1 MDICEG
7 GGRYSV
13 WCHWVSPGH
22 RVRVPHHYS
31 LIEIDSA
38 LAGRRSRTLQKRR
51 EEERICRREYA
62 LILVARLNLPPQVA
76 TQIVLLAV
84 PARVFNSGQACDP
97 INVEDIPPVAGGRVA
112 RRRRLT
118 EDIVAGFSTSN
129 DNVSGSR
136 EVMPTAAPEGFR
148 PTGERTNLIP
158 PPVRSIMNQ
167 LIGHMNSD
175 IGMEL
180 LPDEA
185 AWPSRPAFLQETTVL
200 DHRLLQMLDALPDG
214 DVLGEIMTYTR
225 SVGQGPLFVGGEC
238 PHAWSALWLSEDGLR
253 QLVAT
258 GAQASPTAVPPSYD
272 LTGPEQDADL
282 TTEDTGAAKVL
293 KSLDAGRRE
302 GAVGAPKSGRGP
314 DNPTSRRP
322 DGPTSRQPDGRRP
335 DGAAAAGTRKK
346 ARAAVSPLAA
356 EQARLKMNN
365 EEALQVALAISST
378 GAPSADAAVS
388 STSSGHRA
396 AGAGSASPTTGPALP
411 TGAEA
416 TAAARPRLDG
426 DTVHFGDSSEEDL
439 DLGDD
444 DSEEEAPA
452 KAVEYTVSSALV
464 LRGGVDPASKI
475 VRHVAVG
482 GTVFLLDKINNLVE
496 GADMHVLLRHDLS
509 NGERVKGWAS
519 IRPDMSALVE
529 LGAESGADDA
539 VGHQEKRARTDHI
552 DGAADASLGGTR
564 ECR

>member
-13 WCHWVSPGH
+13 WCHRVSPGH

-112 RRRRLT
+112 PRQRLM

-158 PPVRSIMNQ
+158 PPVRSIMKQ
-167 LIGHMNSD
+167 SIGHMSSD

-225 SVGQGPLFVGGEC
+225 SVG
-238 PHAWSALWLSEDGLR
+238 H
-253 QLVAT
+253 
-258 GAQASPTAVPPSYD
+258 
-272 LTGPEQDADL
+272 
-282 TTEDTGAAKVL
+282 
-293 KSLDAGRRE
+293 GRRY
-302 GAVGAPKSGRGP
+302 V
-314 DNPTSRRP
+314 SR
-322 DGPTSRQPDGRRP
+322 
-335 DGAAAAGTRKK
+335 
-346 ARAAVSPLAA
+346 
-356 EQARLKMNN
+356 
-365 EEALQVALAISST
+365 
-378 GAPSADAAVS
+378 
-388 STSSGHRA
+388 H
-396 AGAGSASPTTGPALP
+396 
-411 TGAEA
+411 
-416 TAAARPRLDG
+416 PR
-426 DTVHFGDSSEEDL
+426 
-439 DLGDD
+439 
-444 DSEEEAPA
+444 
-452 KAVEYTVSSALV
+452 
-464 LRGGVDPASKI
+464 
-475 VRHVAVG
+475 
-482 GTVFLLDKINNLVE
+482 
-496 GADMHVLLRHDLS
+496 
-509 NGERVKGWAS
+509 
-519 IRPDMSALVE
+519 
-529 LGAESGADDA
+529 
-539 VGHQEKRARTDHI
+539 
-552 DGAADASLGGTR
+552 
-564 ECR
+564 

>member
-13 WCHWVSPGH
+13 WGDHQVK
-22 RVRVPHHYS
+22 VPQHYS

-84 PARVFNSGQACDP
+84 PARTFNSGQACDP
-97 INVEDIPPVAGGRVA
+97 INVEDILDASDVAGGRVA

-158 PPVRSIMNQ
+158 PPVRSIMKQ
-167 LIGHMNSD
+167 SIGHMSSD
-175 IGMEL
+175 IGLEL

-225 SVGQGPLFVGGEC
+225 SVGQGRLFVGGEC
-238 PHAWSALWLSEDGLR
+238 PHAWSALWLSEDGLQ
-253 QLVAT
+253 QLAAL
-258 GAQASPTAVPPSYD
+258 GAQASPAAVTSYD

-282 TTEDTGAAKVL
+282 TSEDTGVAKVL

-314 DNPTSRRP
+314 DNLTS
-322 DGPTSRQPDGRRP
+322 
-335 DGAAAAGTRKK
+335 
-346 ARAAVSPLAA
+346 
-356 EQARLKMNN
+356 
-365 EEALQVALAISST
+365 
-378 GAPSADAAVS
+378 
-388 STSSGHRA
+388 
-396 AGAGSASPTTGPALP
+396 
-411 TGAEA
+411 
-416 TAAARPRLDG
+416 
-426 DTVHFGDSSEEDL
+426 
-439 DLGDD
+439 
-444 DSEEEAPA
+444 
-452 KAVEYTVSSALV
+452 
-464 LRGGVDPASKI
+464 
-475 VRHVAVG
+475 
-482 GTVFLLDKINNLVE
+482 
-496 GADMHVLLRHDLS
+496 
-509 NGERVKGWAS
+509 
-519 IRPDMSALVE
+519 
-529 LGAESGADDA
+529 
-539 VGHQEKRARTDHI
+539 
-552 DGAADASLGGTR
+552 
-564 ECR
+564 

>member
-7 GGRYSV
+7 GGRYGRYSV
-13 WCHWVSPGH
+13 WCHWVSAGH
-22 RVRVPHHYS
+22 WVRVPPHYS

-158 PPVRSIMNQ
+158 PPVRSIMKQ
-167 LIGHMNSD
+167 SIGHMSSD

-214 DVLGEIMTYTR
+214 DVLGDVGTFTR
-225 SVGQGPLFVGGEC
+225 SIEQGRLFV
-238 PHAWSALWLSEDGLR
+238 PSASAHQWASIWLTLR
-253 QLVAT
+253 ELEQLAT
-258 GAQASPTAVPPSYD
+258 MGAPASPTVPSSYD
-272 LTGPEQDADL
+272 LT
-282 TTEDTGAAKVL
+282 
-293 KSLDAGRRE
+293 
-302 GAVGAPKSGRGP
+302 
-314 DNPTSRRP
+314 
-322 DGPTSRQPDGRRP
+322 
-335 DGAAAAGTRKK
+335 
-346 ARAAVSPLAA
+346 
-356 EQARLKMNN
+356 
-365 EEALQVALAISST
+365 
-378 GAPSADAAVS
+378 
-388 STSSGHRA
+388 
-396 AGAGSASPTTGPALP
+396 
-411 TGAEA
+411 
-416 TAAARPRLDG
+416 
-426 DTVHFGDSSEEDL
+426 
-439 DLGDD
+439 
-444 DSEEEAPA
+444 
-452 KAVEYTVSSALV
+452 
-464 LRGGVDPASKI
+464 
-475 VRHVAVG
+475 
-482 GTVFLLDKINNLVE
+482 
-496 GADMHVLLRHDLS
+496 
-509 NGERVKGWAS
+509 
-519 IRPDMSALVE
+519 
-529 LGAESGADDA
+529 
-539 VGHQEKRARTDHI
+539 
-552 DGAADASLGGTR
+552 
-564 ECR
+564 